1 MSPVSRKAGDGAV
14 EGPDDTVEALV
25 TLGLERDEA
34 ERAVAEERVP
44 LALVSPL
51 LGRDR
56 TLTADEAAVRLDLP
70 VEYLIARDR
79 ALGLPDGLGYSE
91 REVEELRPLRE
102 LLQLLSPEEVIR
114 NMRAD
119 AQALTRIAMSNL
131 QLVNAE
137 VAEPLRE
144 EGGDDVVVALALA
157 EAARALLPDTIPLLA
172 SSFRRILTH
181 LVTTE
186 IVAAGSRS
194 HAADTPVAV
203 GFVDV
208 VGYTSL
214 SARIDPEGLDEVL
227 EAFEELC
234 YRVGHDH
241 ENVQLVKFL
250 GDAAMYVGVDAT
262 SLAAT
267 LLEIVTAP
275 DDHSALEGS
284 PIRGGLSYGPV
295 LMRGGDYYGPP
306 VNLAARL
313 TDHARPGTVLADEA
327 LQDELGGFHLRRVP
341 PMRLRGI
348 GFRRP
353 VRVRLPE

>member
-1 MSPVSRKAGDGAV
+1 MT
-14 EGPDDTVEALV
+14 DDTVEALV
-25 TLGLERDEA
+25 TLGLERVVA
-34 ERAVAEERVP
+34 ERAVAEGRVP

-51 LGRDR
+51 LEDDR
-56 TLTADEAAVRLDLP
+56 TLSAEDAAERLELP

-79 ALGLPDGLGYSE
+79 ALGLPDNLGYSE
-91 REVEELRPLRE
+91 TEVEEMAPLRA
-102 LLQLLSPEEVIR
+102 LLQLLSVEGVLR
-114 NMRAD
+114 SMRSD

-144 EGGDDVVVALALA
+144 EGGNDVAVALALA
-157 EAARALLPDTIPLLA
+157 EAARSLLPDTIPLLA

-181 LVTTE
+181 LLSTE
-186 IVAAGSRS
+186 LVAVGSRE
-194 HAADTPVAV
+194 HASETPVAV

-214 SARIDPEGLDEVL
+214 SARIDPEGLDDVL
-227 EAFEELC
+227 EAFEALC

-241 ENVQLVKFL
+241 DNVQLVKFL
-250 GDAAMYVGVDAT
+250 GDAAMYVATDAT

-275 DDHSALEGS
+275 DEDNALEGS
-284 PIRGGLSYGPV
+284 PIRGGMSAGPV
-295 LMRGGDYYGPP
+295 LTRAGDYFGPP

-313 TDHARPGTVLADEA
+313 TDHARPGTVLADED
-327 LQDELGGFHLRRVP
+327 LQEELAGFHLRRVP

-353 VRVRLPE
+353 VRVRIPREARTD

>member
-1 MSPVSRKAGDGAV
+1 MVT
-14 EGPDDTVEALV
+14 DDTVEALV
-25 TLGLERDEA
+25 TLGLERDVA
-34 ERAVAEERVP
+34 VRAVAEGRVP

-51 LGRDR
+51 LEHDR
-56 TLTADEAAVRLDLP
+56 TLTAAEAAERIGLP
-70 VEYLIARDR
+70 VDYLLERDR
-79 ALGLPDGLGYSE
+79 ALGLPDGVGYSE
-91 REVEELRPLRE
+91 AEVAELEPLRE
-102 LLQLLSPEEVIR
+102 LLQLLSVEGVLR

-137 VAEPLRE
+137 IAEPLRE
-144 EGGDDVVVALALA
+144 DGGNDIAVALALA
-157 EAARALLPDTIPLLA
+157 EAARSLLPHSIPLLA

-181 LVTTE
+181 LLSTE
-186 IVAAGSRS
+186 IVAVGSRA
-194 HAADTPVAV
+194 HPGETPVAV
-203 GFVDV
+203 GFVDI

-214 SARIDPEGLDEVL
+214 TARIDPDGLDEVL
-227 EAFEELC
+227 EAFEVLC

-241 ENVQLVKFL
+241 DNVQLVKFL
-250 GDAAMYVGVDAT
+250 GDAAMYVGIDAT

-275 DDHSALEGS
+275 DEDNALEGS
-284 PIRGGLSYGPV
+284 PIRGGMSAGPV

-313 TDHARPGTVLADEA
+313 TDHARPGTVLADED
-327 LQDELGGFHLRRVP
+327 LQEELTGFHLRRVP

-353 VRVRLPE
+353 VRVRIPRESRD

>member
-1 MSPVSRKAGDGAV
+1 MS
-14 EGPDDTVEALV
+14 DDTVAALV
-25 TLGLERDEA
+25 TLGLGRDEA
-34 ERAVAEERVP
+34 ERAVAEDRVA

-51 LGRDR
+51 LAGDR
-56 TLTADEAAVRLDLP
+56 TLTAEEAAERLGLP
-70 VEYLIARDR
+70 AEYLLARDR
-79 ALGLPDGLGYSE
+79 ALGLPEDLGYSE
-91 REVEELRPLRE
+91 AEVEELLPLGE
-102 LLQLLSPEEVIR
+102 LLQLLSVEGVLR

-131 QLVNAE
+131 QLVNTE

-144 EGGDDVVVALALA
+144 EGGNDVAVALALA
-157 EAARALLPDTIPLLA
+157 EAARSLLPDTIPLLA

-181 LVTTE
+181 LLSTE
-186 IVAAGSRS
+186 LVAAGSRS
-194 HAADTPVAV
+194 QAAETPVAV

-227 EAFEELC
+227 EAFEALC
-234 YRVGHDH
+234 YRVGHAHD
-241 ENVQLVKFL
+241 NVQLVKFL
-250 GDAAMYVGVDAT
+250 GDAAMYVGPDAT

-275 DDHSALEGS
+275 DEDSALEGS
-284 PIRGGLSYGPV
+284 PIRGGMSAGPV
-295 LMRGGDYYGPP
+295 LMRAGDYFGPP

-327 LQDELGGFHLRRVP
+327 LQDVLDSFYLRRVP

-353 VRVRLPE
+353 VRVRIPREPKSK